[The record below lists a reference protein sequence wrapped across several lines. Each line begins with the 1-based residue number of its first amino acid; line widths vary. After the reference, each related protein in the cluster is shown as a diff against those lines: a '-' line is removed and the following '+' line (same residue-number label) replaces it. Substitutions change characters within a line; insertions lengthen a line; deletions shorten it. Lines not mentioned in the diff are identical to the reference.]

1 VDIVHSEKVPATQEL
16 TRVLVTV
23 WVSVSADVMEKVS
36 ETIRTLPILSW
47 SWSKLDSTRSSIS
60 FTNSFSCEG
69 MARTMGRRARGKIK
83 IMMEEE
89 SGKGTSKVRR
99 KDEGQ

>member
-1 VDIVHSEKVPATQEL
+1 MTKIPEHLEEAAASVDVVHSEKVPATQEL

-60 FTNSFSCEG
+60 FTNSFSY
-69 MARTMGRRARGKIK
+69 KHY
-83 IMMEEE
+83 
-89 SGKGTSKVRR
+89 
-99 KDEGQ
+99 KDLTTK